1 MNATAGEGHT
11 PPKEIAKAMTKDEKL
26 LWFDHPDALS
36 FAQTKLKSLMMA
48 VPFFVFSVIWFNV
61 FLKPTM
67 PPYMGVIGW
76 IFAGFGVWQFAV
88 PLWAFIVAKLFMFY
102 AITDNRLLIVQFY
115 PKSKIKAVA
124 IKDLVNILKLKGGD
138 KSGTLIFEVPDMAN
152 KKATKE
158 GQFVKAAVT
167 FHGISNVDRIE
178 DAVNQLRGV
187 KPTPSGA
194 PAAPKVK

>member
-1 MNATAGEGHT
+1 MNTTAGEGHT
-11 PPKEIAKAMTKDEKL
+11 PPKEIAKVMTKGEKL

-48 VPFFVFSVIWFNV
+48 VPVFVFSVIWFKV

-67 PPYMGVIGW
+67 PEYMGVIGW
-76 IFAGFGVWQFAV
+76 IFAGFGMWQFMV
-88 PLWAFIVAKLFMFY
+88 PVWALIVAKLFMLY
-102 AITDNRLLIVQFY
+102 AITDSRLLAIQFY
-115 PKSKIKAVA
+115 PKSKVKSVVL
-124 IKDLVNILKLKGGD
+124 KDLVNILKLKGSG

-167 FHGISNVDRIE
+167 FYGISNVDRIE

-187 KPTPSGA
+187 KPAPSGA

>member
-1 MNATAGEGHT
+1 MSVATNEGHT
-11 PPKEIAKAMTKDEKL
+11 PPKEIAKVMTKDEKL

-36 FAQTKLKSLMMA
+36 VAQTKLKSLMMA
-48 VPFFVFSVIWFNV
+48 VPFFIFSVIWFKV

-67 PPYMGVIGW
+67 PPYMDIIGW

-88 PLWAFIVAKLFMFY
+88 PLWSFVVAKLFMFY
-102 AITDNRLLIVQFY
+102 AITDQRLLVIQFY
-115 PKSKIKAVA
+115 PKSKVKAVA
-124 IKDLVNILKLKGGD
+124 FNDLVSILKLKGGG

-158 GQFVKAAVT
+158 GQFVKPGAT
-167 FHGISNVDRIE
+167 FYGISNVDRIE

-194 PAAPKVK
+194 PRAPG